1 MTEKYKTLYKYGFEE
16 IEIKRSR
23 FIGHAM
29 PISSEEEA
37 VKFIDEIRAKHR
49 MATHNVYA
57 YVFGKHDEIQ
67 RYSDDGEPSG
77 TAGLPVLNVIKKEE
91 LKNVVV
97 VVTRYFGGILLGTG
111 GLVRAYIKSAKAGI
125 DSAVV
130 VEKVLFKIIS
140 IRLDYTLL
148 GKVQNELLKAGY
160 YIKNI
165 EYEAKAVIYVCVEDS
180 HVQQFIDY
188 INDLTDATAE
198 IVKKDNVYLFRKDNK
213 YIE

>member
-1 MTEKYKTLYKYGFEE
+1 MIKRYKTLYKYGFEE
-16 IEIKRSR
+16 IEIRRSR

-57 YVFGKHDEIQ
+57 YVFGDNDEIQ

-77 TAGLPVLNVIKKEE
+77 TAGLPVLNLIKKEG
-91 LKNVVV
+91 LKNVAV
-97 VVTRYFGGILLGTG
+97 VVTRYFGGILLGAG

-140 IRLDYTLL
+140 IKLDYTLL
-148 GKVQNELLKAGY
+148 GKVQNELLKAGH

-165 EYEAKAVIYVCVEDS
+165 EYEAKAVIYVCVEDAN
-180 HVQQFIDY
+180 VQKFISY
-188 INDLTDATAE
+188 INDLTDARAE
-198 IVKKDNVYLFRKDNK
+198 ILLKDDVYLFRKDNR